1 MSFRGSAR
9 NLELAHS
16 TSSSPSLPSESLPI
30 EDRWILSRFQ
40 RTVEDVTRAL
50 NGFRLGDA
58 QEYVHDFIW
67 NEFCDWYIEIAK
79 IRLRDLS
86 DSPSPAPVLAQV
98 LDGALRLLH
107 PFMPFITE
115 EIWQTLVQR
124 MPASGDR
131 TGSIMVAPY
140 PTPDPAAID
149 SEAEEWAGLLM
160 ALVRGVRNVRAERK
174 VESNKKVPAVLLDG
188 ETLGPGGRSFLETL
202 AQCSVEARAGDTPQ
216 PENSIMVVE
225 KATRVFLPLAGL
237 FDFAGERHRL
247 QSSLEE
253 LRKRIGQ
260 IESRLEN
267 EQFLSKAPADVVEK
281 ERTRLSGWREEEANF
296 LHRLSEL
303 G

>member
-1 MSFRGSAR
+1 MPTP
-9 NLELAHS
+9 LPP
-16 TSSSPSLPSESLPI
+16 SPNLPSESLPI
-30 EDRWILSRFQ
+30 EDRWILSRFN

-131 TGSIMVAPY
+131 TDSIMVAPY

-174 VESNKKVPAVLLDG
+174 VEASKKIPAVLLDG
-188 ETLGPGGRSFLETL
+188 ETLGPGGRSFLE
-202 AQCSVEARAGDTPQ
+202 SAGPMLRRGTGGRHP
-216 PENSIMVVE
+216 S
-225 KATRVFLPLAGL
+225 TRELHHGRRKGHPSLPTSRRPL
-237 FDFAGERHRL
+237 RL
-247 QSSLEE
+247 
-253 LRKRIGQ
+253 RR
-260 IESRLEN
+260 
-267 EQFLSKAPADVVEK
+267 
-281 ERTRLSGWREEEANF
+281 
-296 LHRLSEL
+296 
-303 G
+303 

>member
-1 MSFRGSAR
+1 M
-9 NLELAHS
+9 LS
-16 TSSSPSLPSESLPI
+16 TASVS
-30 EDRWILSRFQ
+30 
-40 RTVEDVTRAL
+40 VTP
-50 NGFRLGDA
+50 

-86 DSPSPAPVLAQV
+86 DSPSPVPVLAQV

-131 TGSIMVAPY
+131 ADSIMIAPY
-140 PTPDPAAID
+140 PTPDPTAID

-174 VESNKKVPAVLLDG
+174 VESSKKVPAVLLDG

-216 PENSIMVVE
+216 PENSIMLVE

-237 FDFAGERHRL
+237 FDFAVERNRLESALGEL
-247 QSSLEE
+247 G
-253 LRKRIGQ
+253 KRIAQ

-267 EQFLSKAPADVVEK
+267 KQFLSKAPPDVVEK

-296 LHRLSEL
+296 LHRLEGIGSIEIHRKPSL
-303 G
+303 LRRQESRGRCGVGSDPRGGAARAEALEV

>member
-1 MSFRGSAR
+1 
-9 NLELAHS
+9 
-16 TSSSPSLPSESLPI
+16 
-30 EDRWILSRFQ
+30 
-40 RTVEDVTRAL
+40 
-50 NGFRLGDA
+50 
-58 QEYVHDFIW
+58 
-67 NEFCDWYIEIAK
+67 
-79 IRLRDLS
+79 
-86 DSPSPAPVLAQV
+86 
-98 LDGALRLLH
+98 
-107 PFMPFITE
+107 
-115 EIWQTLVQR
+115 
-124 MPASGDR
+124 
-131 TGSIMVAPY
+131 MVAPY

-202 AQCSVEARAGDTPQ
+202 AQCSVEARASDAPQ

-237 FDFAGERHRL
+237 FDFAGERQRL

-253 LRKRIGQ
+253 LRKRIDQ

-267 EQFLSKAPADVVEK
+267 EQFLSKAPPDVVEK

-296 LHRLSEL
+296 LQRLSEL